1 MKPKGTLLLNRQ
13 EIASLLTLEDYIQ
26 VVEEAFRAHG
36 LGKTLAPGLLHIDSG
51 AGEFHIKAGGLTLDK
66 TYFGL
71 KANGSFF
78 QNRARNGM
86 PNIQGTISVC
96 DGENGYPLALMDS
109 IEITIRR
116 TGAATAVASKYLA
129 RANSS
134 VATVCGCGNQGRSQ
148 LRALCAVLPIRH
160 AYAYDRDA
168 SAAVSFAEEMSTEL
182 EIQVTPV
189 EALHPIA
196 GYSDVVVT
204 CTPAKEFY
212 LRLEDIRQGT
222 FISAVGAD
230 SPDKQELDPRL
241 ISAHKVVADI
251 LDQCIH
257 VGEIHHAV
265 TAGLISREHVHAELG
280 DVLAGRKPGRISDG
294 EVIIFDS
301 TGTALQDV
309 AAAVAVY
316 RRAVSLNLG
325 RYFEF
330 AG

>member
-1 MKPKGTLLLNRQ
+1 
-13 EIASLLTLEDYIQ
+13 
-26 VVEEAFRAHG
+26 
-36 LGKTLAPGLLHIDSG
+36 
-51 AGEFHIKAGGLTLDK
+51 
-66 TYFGL
+66 
-71 KANGSFF
+71 
-78 QNRARNGM
+78 
-86 PNIQGTISVC
+86 
-96 DGENGYPLALMDS
+96 
-109 IEITIRR
+109 
-116 TGAATAVASKYLA
+116 
-129 RANSS
+129 
-134 VATVCGCGNQGRSQ
+134 
-148 LRALCAVLPIRH
+148 
-160 AYAYDRDA
+160 
-168 SAAVSFAEEMSTEL
+168 
-182 EIQVTPV
+182 
-189 EALHPIA
+189 
-196 GYSDVVVT
+196 
-204 CTPAKEFY
+204 
-212 LRLEDIRQGT
+212 
-222 FISAVGAD
+222 
-230 SPDKQELDPRL
+230 L